1 MNLYFLST
9 EYFLSKAIYFKIFY
23 VFLEFFSNQNKIIK
37 QLSIVVQLI
46 FFRNFT
52 DLYLLHIPVF
62 YLFFLNDTIL

>member
-1 MNLYFLST
+1 MNLYLLST
-9 EYFLSKAIYFKIFY
+9 EYFLSKAIYSKIFY
-23 VFLEFFSNQNKIIK
+23 VFLEIFSNQNKIIK